1 MKTARILAVAAA
13 LLFSVG
19 SILAA
24 APASAKLAGNGWNN
38 GWSNGWQNGWRTNGA
53 NSGQSQDRSPS
64 SLGQSPRRTVG
75 CD

>member
-24 APASAKLAGNGWNN
+24 APASAKLAGNGW
-38 GWSNGWQNGWRTNGA
+38 QNGWRTNGA
-53 NSGQSQDRSPS
+53 NSGQSTGDHALRVIGFELPS
-64 SLGQSPRRTVG
+64 GPLAK
-75 CD
+75 